1 MIDNYNIGDTVRV
14 IWKTPGEYFHCLLGN
29 ILDITEKAVYIEYS
43 NPDSIL
49 GKTNIKKILK
59 AEIVNIVKRC

>member
-1 MIDNYNIGDTVRV
+1 MDNFNIGDTVRV
-14 IWKTPGEYFHCLLGN
+14 IWKQSRDHFHCLLGN
-29 ILDITEKAVYIEYS
+29 ILNETETALEIECS

-59 AEIVNIVKRC
+59 NEIVNVIKR

>member
-1 MIDNYNIGDTVRV
+1 MDNFNIGDTVRV
-14 IWKTPGEYFHCLLGN
+14 IWKQSGGHFHCLFGN
-29 ILDITEKAVYIEYS
+29 ILNETETALEIEYP

-59 AEIVNIVKRC
+59 NEIVNIVKRC

>member
-14 IWKTPGEYFHCLLGN
+14 IWKSSREHFHCLLGN
-29 ILDITEKAVYIEYS
+29 ILNMTDNALWVEYS
-43 NPDSIL
+43 NPDSIF
-49 GKTNIKKILK
+49 GKTDIKKILK